1 MALLG
6 NPQVTW
12 IAREH
17 VVARE
22 THVVARETHVV
33 ARETHV
39 VAREHELSRRLLGN
53 T

>member
-33 ARETHV
+33 AREHG
-39 VAREHELSRRLLGN
+39 LSRRLLGN